1 MRIYIYY
8 IISMAV
14 MAIYGG
20 QVCPFIDSLTLWN
33 WSRVLAVFFILIF
46 IVRTVLIK
54 VIIQKKPLV
63 HQTRAQFLIEF
74 LVFIGAG
81 IAIAI
86 YNYFTFAFPPFSSGV
101 KVIVGMLTLGS
112 FLSIDMALERERI
125 VIGIAQRERSRLSRS
140 GKLYSLTKKFALA
153 AILVLLFISIVIL
166 LVIEKDIHWIATVDP
181 NDVRSAQKTVS
192 VEIIFVVSVTIGLV
206 LNLIYS
212 YSKNLKLFFEN
223 ETRVLNEV
231 NQGALEGYVPMISHD
246 EFALIAD
253 HTNSMIE
260 GLREKRKIQNIF
272 GKVVSQQIATRLMA
286 QGEDELMLGGKKRN
300 LTILISDIRSFTSL
314 TESENPEHLVS
325 GLNRYFTDMVSI
337 IRKQEGFVDKFI
349 GDGILAIFGLDEPNN
364 AATHAVRAALEMQRI
379 VQASSQKYELPIQI
393 GIGIHCGNVIAG
405 NIGSAERLEFTF
417 IGDPVN
423 TAARLESLT
432 KTLNAKILVSDSVY
446 TQLVDTEKKRPW
458 IKFGEQSIRG
468 KSIRVN
474 VFGLDEKGV

>member
-1 MRIYIYY
+1 
-8 IISMAV
+8 
-14 MAIYGG
+14 
-20 QVCPFIDSLTLWN
+20 
-33 WSRVLAVFFILIF
+33 
-46 IVRTVLIK
+46 
-54 VIIQKKPLV
+54 
-63 HQTRAQFLIEF
+63 
-74 LVFIGAG
+74 
-81 IAIAI
+81 
-86 YNYFTFAFPPFSSGV
+86 
-101 KVIVGMLTLGS
+101 
-112 FLSIDMALERERI
+112 
-125 VIGIAQRERSRLSRS
+125 
-140 GKLYSLTKKFALA
+140 
-153 AILVLLFISIVIL
+153 
-166 LVIEKDIHWIATVDP
+166 
-181 NDVRSAQKTVS
+181 
-192 VEIIFVVSVTIGLV
+192 
-206 LNLIYS
+206 
-212 YSKNLKLFFEN
+212 
-223 ETRVLNEV
+223 
-231 NQGALEGYVPMISHD
+231 
-246 EFALIAD
+246 
-253 HTNSMIE
+253 
-260 GLREKRKIQNIF
+260 
-272 GKVVSQQIATRLMA
+272 MA